1 MRSETSCTK
10 DGATVRDAFQHPQLV
25 KLSGLPI
32 GEFTANKFAAFGAP
46 IIEAIPPDRD
56 PFRPDLESG
65 MARFR
70 GLGRFGNPMIVATA
84 ASPSPPRTRRGRP

>member
-32 GEFTANKFAAFGAP
+32 GEFTANKFAAFGGSDHRGNSA
-46 IIEAIPPDRD
+46 
-56 PFRPDLESG
+56 RP
-65 MARFR
+65 
-70 GLGRFGNPMIVATA
+70 
-84 ASPSPPRTRRGRP
+84 